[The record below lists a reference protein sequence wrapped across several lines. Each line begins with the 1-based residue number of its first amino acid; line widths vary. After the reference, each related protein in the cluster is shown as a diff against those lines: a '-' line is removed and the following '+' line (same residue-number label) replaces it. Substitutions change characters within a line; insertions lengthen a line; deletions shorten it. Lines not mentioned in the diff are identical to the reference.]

1 MDVSHKRCKY
11 SKAYHKHTKIQVLFR
26 AHVEIKPVGK
36 NVPPNNEELKSE
48 IEAMLK
54 AILFD
59 FPNTINPDECRC
71 LVEDFI
77 ISLNNVHTI
86 FLARSTFDWKTAG
99 NLKNP
104 LVSSESLLSLYFPF
118 LCDQFLKFSLLLHD
132 L

>member
-1 MDVSHKRCKY
+1 MFC
-11 SKAYHKHTKIQVLFR
+11 

-86 FLARSTFDWKTAG
+86 FPVRNTFDWKTAG
-99 NLKNP
+99 NL
-104 LVSSESLLSLYFPF
+104 
-118 LCDQFLKFSLLLHD
+118 
-132 L
+132 